1 MEIQPSP
8 VDVLVRPRRKC
19 PSKKLRDLRRSYTFI
34 QNKVKSEYDLLQKE
48 NKKQHSKINTL
59 KVELK
64 EKDELIQLNDGKIA
78 LMELEIKNLKLKLKQ
93 YSTYLKN
100 SVTQN
105 DKLKE
110 SIDDKNKEIVKLKE
124 DLSIAKIKVSKLEID
139 SYLMKQS
146 ECYK

>member
-1 MEIQPSP
+1 MSHM
-8 VDVLVRPRRKC
+8 LL
-19 PSKKLRDLRRSYTFI
+19 KL
-34 QNKVKSEYDLLQKE
+34 Q
-48 NKKQHSKINTL
+48 
-59 KVELK
+59 
-64 EKDELIQLNDGKIA
+64 
-78 LMELEIKNLKLKLKQ
+78 LKLKLKQ

-146 ECYK
+146 EGYK

>member
-1 MEIQPSP
+1 M
-8 VDVLVRPRRKC
+8 
-19 PSKKLRDLRRSYTFI
+19 
-34 QNKVKSEYDLLQKE
+34 
-48 NKKQHSKINTL
+48 
-59 KVELK
+59 
-64 EKDELIQLNDGKIA
+64 

-110 SIDDKNKEIVKLKE
+110 SIDGKNKEIVKLKE
-124 DLSIAKIKVSKLEID
+124 DLSISKIKVSKLEID

-146 ECYK
+146 EGYK